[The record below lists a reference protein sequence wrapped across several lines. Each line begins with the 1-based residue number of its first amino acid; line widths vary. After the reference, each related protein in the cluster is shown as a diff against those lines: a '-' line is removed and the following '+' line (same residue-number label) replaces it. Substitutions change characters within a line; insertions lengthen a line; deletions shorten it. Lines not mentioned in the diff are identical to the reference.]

1 MDRITQLIQSAKNKA
16 DSQPDSSEH
25 RILAELVI
33 DECAAICSDADMYR
47 RPASEYAALVT
58 KFERLNESDYVAAVV
73 PNVGSMRLMLGTL
86 GRPQLLV
93 TVASNYNPL
102 HFKFNVINGAWNGEF
117 HKGHVTI
124 FGCPDGDYT
133 DLGITEILTD
143 NQDRLRCNAWSD
155 EYDEVF
161 SNFANEKYV
170 APAIK
175 KQVTFEDMDD
185 DIPF

>member
-1 MDRITQLIQSAKNKA
+1 MDRIEQLIQSAKKKA
-16 DSQPDSSEH
+16 TNQLDSSEN
-25 RILAELVI
+25 RILAKLVI

-73 PNVGSMRLMLGTL
+73 PNAKSMRLMLGTT
-86 GRPQLLV
+86 GRPQCLV
-93 TVASNYNPL
+93 TVASNYNPQ
-102 HFKFNVINGAWNGEF
+102 HFKFEVINGAWSGEF
-117 HKGHVTI
+117 YKGHVTI

-143 NQDRLRCNAWSD
+143 NQDRLRCSSWSD
-155 EYDEVF
+155 GYNEVF
-161 SNFANEKYV
+161 NNFDNEKYV